1 MRLQINL
8 INNLAHLGYSISGFI
23 TKLLI
28 KAKEGNLACPHE
40 IINRWSSLP

>member
-8 INNLAHLGYSISGFI
+8 INDLTHLGHSRSRVI

-28 KAKEGNLACPHE
+28 KVKEGNLACLRE